1 MVYQQATHN
10 YNYGSE
16 ICDCSTVFRFQ
27 WQPYPTS
34 YENRIKMVT
43 IPWIHRLKGKS
54 QRPISKNSTILDVP
68 TFFEIRVTATSIP
81 SVLQTVLCNFGDDI
95 HHPICSIRSRF
106 SLGILNKIDMWRWL
120 PGYPG
125 FDQVQS
131 LSHQIHDE

>member
-95 HHPICSIRSRF
+95 HHPICSISAG
-106 SLGILNKIDMWRWL
+106 SPLA
-120 PGYPG
+120 
-125 FDQVQS
+125 S
-131 LSHQIHDE
+131 